1 MSNADPLSSEL
12 SFSRNLMTSFIQIS
26 AVAILVGYCLMVV
39 GPFIGIVL
47 WGIVLSVAIYPLH
60 VKLAG
65 VLGGNEKIAAT
76 IITVIGLLVLL
87 LPGWLITD
95 SAIST
100 VVQLSSKISA
110 GTLVV
115 PPPNESVAGWPLIG
129 EQLYSAWNTGST
141 NLQSFME
148 EYQAQVRQI
157 GEWLL
162 GSAGSLLI
170 GLLHFT
176 ASFIIAGVCLLY
188 ARSGYETSNAIF
200 DRVTPNRG
208 QHITD
213 LAIATIRSVT
223 NGVLGVAAIQAVLA
237 GLGFMVAG
245 VPAAG
250 VFTVVILVSAIVQ
263 VPAILIMV
271 PLIVWVF
278 SFAEPLTA
286 SLFAIYSI
294 VVALSDNVLKPIL
307 LGRGVD
313 LPVLVVLLGAIGGMI
328 KFGVIGLFLGAVIL
342 GLGYQI
348 ISDWVWPNKSDPET
362 ADDA

>member
-1 MSNADPLSSEL
+1 M
-12 SFSRNLMTSFIQIS
+12 MTSFIQIS

-60 VKLAG
+60 IKLAG
-65 VLGGNEKIAAT
+65 LLGGNEKIAAT

-87 LPGWLITD
+87 LPGWLIAD
-95 SAIST
+95 STIST
-100 VVQLSSKISA
+100 VVQLASKISA
-110 GTLVV
+110 GTLVI

-129 EQLYSAWNTGST
+129 EELYSAWSAGAT
-141 NLQSFME
+141 NLQGFMA
-148 EYQAQVRQI
+148 EYQSQVRQI
-157 GEWLL
+157 GEWLV

-170 GLLHFT
+170 GLLSFT

-188 ARSGYETSNAIF
+188 ARSGYKASNAIF
-200 DRVTPNRG
+200 DRVAPSRG

-213 LAIATIRSVT
+213 LAVATIRSVT
-223 NGVLGVAAIQAVLA
+223 NGVLGVAAIQAGLA
-237 GLGFMVAG
+237 GLGFVVAG

-250 VFTVVILVSAIVQ
+250 VFTVVILVAAIVQ
-263 VPAILIMV
+263 VPATLIIA

-286 SLFAIYSI
+286 SIFAVYS
-294 VVALSDNVLKPIL
+294 VLVALSDNVLKPIL

-348 ISDWVWPNKSDPET
+348 MSDWIWPNKSGPEMT
-362 ADDA
+362 DDA